1 MVWERQYDGGHLSPV
16 MFAGPEEQN
25 AMVQN
30 PLALFAVCTGL
41 TVFIVRHEREI
52 ISIRERLDYISG
64 VLSIRPRD
72 PHSVFSEEPERIST
86 NNVTGVGDYP
96 LDESIISRKWRNEF
110 PFMTIQT
117 PSMMCFLG
125 LPPRFAAQLVV
136 AERETSSMLI
146 QPGLSLNVEI
156 HEEQSIGAFRAHCYK
171 IHHWYPILHPTFF
184 NTYLEMTKGLLP
196 QSTDLFLSLVTAAI
210 GSVVQCRSFREV
222 QETRPDTI
230 YIERALSIL
239 PVVNME
245 FSLRSVQCLV
255 MLTIYYNCI
264 MKPCQAHDYILM
276 ASFKAQGLFKCHFYP
291 DDDINQN
298 LLRRCFWSILMIETD
313 LAYHIDMPESNAWK
327 FDDRILL
334 PEIFESWQPYREY
347 EHHQLDDL
355 RLNENTTKAYFLA
368 AIAMCRMIR
377 RCTTAIT
384 ISHDKEVY
392 ASVIA
397 HELARQLDTWYDRLP
412 ESLRFDRTI
421 DQGAQNT
428 AVLSPSSE
436 IPGLTTATKSL
447 KMQYYLCLTGIFWPA
462 VYSAV
467 YVDNIGS
474 EALADCARYFD
485 AYASFVVSA
494 VEALHNYP
502 PSPWSIYAR

>member
-1 MVWERQYDGGHLSPV
+1 MWKSTKSNQS
-16 MFAGPEEQN
+16 
-25 AMVQN
+25 
-30 PLALFAVCTGL
+30 
-41 TVFIVRHEREI
+41 
-52 ISIRERLDYISG
+52 ERL
-64 VLSIRPRD
+64 
-72 PHSVFSEEPERIST
+72 EPTAIKF
-86 NNVTGVGDYP
+86 
-96 LDESIISRKWRNEF
+96 I
-110 PFMTIQT
+110 
-117 PSMMCFLG
+117 
-125 LPPRFAAQLVV
+125 
-136 AERETSSMLI
+136 
-146 QPGLSLNVEI
+146 
-156 HEEQSIGAFRAHCYK
+156 
-171 IHHWYPILHPTFF
+171 
-184 NTYLEMTKGLLP
+184 
-196 QSTDLFLSLVTAAI
+196 TDLFLSLVTAAI

-276 ASFKAQGLFKCHFYP
+276 ASFKAQGLFK
-291 DDDINQN
+291 
-298 LLRRCFWSILMIETD
+298 W
-313 LAYHIDMPESNAWK
+313 
-327 FDDRILL
+327 
-334 PEIFESWQPYREY
+334 
-347 EHHQLDDL
+347 
-355 RLNENTTKAYFLA
+355 
-368 AIAMCRMIR
+368 

-474 EALADCARYFD
+474 EASR
-485 AYASFVVSA
+485 
-494 VEALHNYP
+494 
-502 PSPWSIYAR
+502 